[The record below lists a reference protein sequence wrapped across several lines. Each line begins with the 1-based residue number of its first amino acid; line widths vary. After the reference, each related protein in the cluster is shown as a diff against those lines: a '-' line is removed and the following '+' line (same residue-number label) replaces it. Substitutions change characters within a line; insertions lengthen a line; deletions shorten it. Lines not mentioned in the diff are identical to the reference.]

1 MEINIIVDKRQSTKG
16 KRGLMKIVYYVILE
30 VQRLII
36 FFFCAAYELFGLA
49 KSLQKS
55 YLLPSQLLMYLLSPY
70 VIKVLRVFTFGCT
83 LTLSFITNVCKT
95 LEYQTK

>member
-30 VQRLII
+30 VQRLIV
-36 FFFCAAYELFGLA
+36 FFFVLHMNCSVWQRAF
-49 KSLQKS
+49 KS
-55 YLLPSQLLMYLLSPY
+55 SQLLMYLLSPY

>member
-30 VQRLII
+30 VQRLIV
-36 FFFCAAYELFGLA
+36 FFFVLHMNCSVWQRA
-49 KSLQKS
+49 
-55 YLLPSQLLMYLLSPY
+55 LLPSQLLMYLLSPY

>member
-30 VQRLII
+30 VQRLIV
-36 FFFCAAYELFGLA
+36 FFLCAAYELFGLA

>member
-1 MEINIIVDKRQSTKG
+1 MSDENSLLCYIRSPATDS
-16 KRGLMKIVYYVILE
+16 
-30 VQRLII
+30 I
-36 FFFCAAYELFGLA
+36 FLCAAYELFGLA

-83 LTLSFITNVCKT
+83 LTFSFITNVCKT